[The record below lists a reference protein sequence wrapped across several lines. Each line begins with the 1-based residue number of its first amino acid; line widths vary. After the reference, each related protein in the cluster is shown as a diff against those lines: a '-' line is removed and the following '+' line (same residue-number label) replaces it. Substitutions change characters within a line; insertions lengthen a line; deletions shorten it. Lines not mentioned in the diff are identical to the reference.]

1 MINVDVNLP
10 LEVEVERRILTHLE
24 LIVVPRNVV
33 NQIPLQAIK
42 DGMNSS
48 ATKGMGKVA
57 TGTNNRCAL
66 IKILPQTDDALE
78 NFYYLLFTLSLDVL

>member
-33 NQIPLQAIK
+33 NQLSRAQKIQTSLQAIK
-42 DGMNSS
+42 DGMNSL

-57 TGTNNRCAL
+57 TGTNNRS
-66 IKILPQTDDALE
+66 
-78 NFYYLLFTLSLDVL
+78 FH